1 MPFQVQNRIMY
12 PPSFI
17 ITYNVNFFR
26 YDINFLDGKGIVL
39 RVTKGK
45 SVFLAISEGKRVIVI
60 LKPQTLALLSLVL
73 TVLFL

>member
-1 MPFQVQNRIMY
+1 MWI
-12 PPSFI
+12 
-17 ITYNVNFFR
+17 
-26 YDINFLDGKGIVL
+26 FLDMTLIFWTEKACVL

-60 LKPQTLALLSLVL
+60 LKPQTVAFLSLVL